1 MRINA
6 GIYIENN
13 ISFVTKKFRKNLYL
27 GCPINTVIHYTKFDY
42 DEILII
48 NNCHYVNSFDILN
61 LKKISE
67 SSLKPKCY
75 GGGIRELEQAK
86 TIIEV
91 GFERV
96 SLRTLFFININEYR
110 NIIKLLGRQSVSL
123 CLDVKKYDNSY
134 FITIDGNRILN
145 LYDFIIEDNDLPGEI
160 FINYIDL
167 NGCLGSLDMDLIN
180 LIKSKNW
187 KTNINYSGSI
197 SKMSEVTL
205 LKNLN
210 FTAVTL
216 FSRAATIND
225 GNDKLLNN
233 TIFNEQ
239 N

>member
-13 ISFVTKKFRKNLYL
+13 ISYVTKRFQKNLYL
-27 GCPINTVIHYTKFDY
+27 GCPINAVMHYTKFDY

-48 NNCHYVNSFDILN
+48 NKCDYVNSFDILN

-75 GGGIRELEQAK
+75 AGGIRELEQAK
-86 TIIEV
+86 SIIEV

-96 SLRTLFFININEYR
+96 TLRTLFFNNINEYR
-110 NIIKLLGRQSVSL
+110 KIIKLLGRQSVSL
-123 CLDVKKYDNSY
+123 CIDIKKYQNSY
-134 FITIDGNRILN
+134 FITIDGKRLFN
-145 LYDFIIEDNDLPGEI
+145 LIEFIIDDNDLPGEI

-167 NGCLGSLDMDLIN
+167 NGCLSSLDMELIN
-180 LIKSKNW
+180 LIHSKKW

-197 SKMSEVTL
+197 SKLSEVTL
-205 LKNLN
+205 LKNLD

-216 FSRAATIND
+216 FTRAATINN

-233 TIFNEQ
+233 TIFNE
-239 N
+239 